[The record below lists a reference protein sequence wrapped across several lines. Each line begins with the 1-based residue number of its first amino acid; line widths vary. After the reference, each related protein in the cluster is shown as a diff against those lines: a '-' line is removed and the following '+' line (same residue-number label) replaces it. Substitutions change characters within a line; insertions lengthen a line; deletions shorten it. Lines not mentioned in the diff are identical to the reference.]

1 MGSMSQLKYKL
12 FLFLLI
18 IDNAIINRFT
28 IDLKN
33 SHFWNKA
40 DKHFDIFNIY
50 FKITFLMILQS
61 SQAW

>member
-40 DKHFDIFNIY
+40 DKHLDILIY
-50 FKITFLMILQS
+50 ILKLHF
-61 SQAW
+61 